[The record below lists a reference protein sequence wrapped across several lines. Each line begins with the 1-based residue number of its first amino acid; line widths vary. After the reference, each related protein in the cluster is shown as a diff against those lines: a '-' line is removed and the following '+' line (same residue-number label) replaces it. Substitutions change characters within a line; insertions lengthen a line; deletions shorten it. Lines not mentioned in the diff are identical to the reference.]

1 MDTAVRQA
9 IKITDFLVLS
19 MPWITCLGWWIH
31 AQKYNWEERD
41 KHQCEAP
48 QLPFSMST
56 LIIEKTT
63 VWSLGLVNFS
73 V

>member
-1 MDTAVRQA
+1 MDTVVRQET
-9 IKITDFLVLS
+9 KITDFLVLS
-19 MPWITCLGWWIH
+19 MSWIICLGWWIS
-31 AQKYNWEERD
+31 AQKYIWEERD

-63 VWSLGLVNFS
+63 VRSLGLVNFS